1 MTEITPMEK
10 PKETRMIPVSTEI
23 AEPFHNFLK
32 DYLAFFGSNMTVDD
46 LCRQMIYEESRR
58 LHSALTE
65 FVKGNHYVGKQPW
78 LKKHQDVALT
88 TGDFDPEIYRE
99 EEQEESEAKEA

>member
-1 MTEITPMEK
+1 MEK
-10 PKETRMIPVSTEI
+10 PKETKMIPVSTEI

-32 DYLAFFGSNMTVDD
+32 DYLAFFGSNMTIDD

-65 FVKGNHYVGKQPW
+65 FVKDDSHYVGERPW
-78 LKKHQDVALT
+78 FKKHQDVALT
-88 TGDFDPEIYRE
+88 TGDWPDKEDVDTAE
-99 EEQEESEAKEA
+99 ETSPQEA